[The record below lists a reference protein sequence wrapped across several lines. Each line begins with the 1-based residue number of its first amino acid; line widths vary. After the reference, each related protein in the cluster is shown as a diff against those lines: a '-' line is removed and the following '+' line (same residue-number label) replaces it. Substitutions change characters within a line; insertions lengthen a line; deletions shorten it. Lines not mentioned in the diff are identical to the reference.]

1 MARLRAAG
9 CVFAEEEAALLLAEG
24 SSAAALEERVRRR
37 ERGEPLELV
46 LGWAEFAG
54 LRVGDRRGGVRA
66 PAAQRAAG
74 PGGARRARRAPVC
87 GGGWR
92 SGTRRRRR
100 PVLRDGR
107 RGGWRWRWPPR
118 GPGRPWSCTPPTST
132 RWPRPAPPRTSPGT
146 PPGRWG
152 RTRTPGDLYA
162 ALPAQLRGRVD
173 LLLVNAP
180 YVPTDSVAL
189 MPPEARDHEPL
200 TALDGGSDGL
210 DVHRRVAAGARE
222 WLAPGGGAAA
232 GDQRAAGGGHRGG
245 LPVRRPAAGRRPRR
259 RPGSGVRARQGLAW
273 RDRDRAA
280 PPAHRRCARRG
291 LRRLR
296 RRRVLPPDRRQGHR
310 RARRGGR

>member
-54 LRVGDRRGGVRA
+54 LRVGTAAGVFVPRRRSELLVREGLAVLAERRSAAAGGPAA
-66 PAAQRAAG
+66 PAVVVDLCCGTGAVGLAVAVAA
-74 PGGARRARRAPVC
+74 ARSGAPVELHAADLDPLATAC
-87 GGGWR
+87 AAQNLAR
-92 SGTRRRRR
+92 HPT
-100 PVLRDGR
+100 
-107 RGGWRWRWPPR
+107 
-118 GPGRPWSCTPPTST
+118 GPLAAHAHT
-132 RWPRPAPPRTSPGT
+132 
-146 PPGRWG
+146 
-152 RTRTPGDLYA
+152 GDLYA

-222 WLAPGGGAAA
+222 WLAPGGALLLETSEQQEAGTAAACLSGGLRPVVVHDDDRGAACVLA
-232 GDQRAAGGGHRGG
+232 RA
-245 LPVRRPAAGRRPRR
+245 
-259 RPGSGVRARQGLAW
+259 
-273 RDRDRAA
+273 
-280 PPAHRRCARRG
+280 
-291 LRRLR
+291 
-296 RRRVLPPDRRQGHR
+296 
-310 RARRGGR
+310 